1 MDWDN
6 LNRGQYSFPG
16 VSARTEESVTEESVT
31 EESVTEESV
40 RIDNAM
46 LDHENGVILDC
57 IFAVEYLFGRQ
68 KPANRERA
76 RDEIENSPSRP
87 RY

>member
-16 VSARTEESVTEESVT
+16 VSARTEESD
-31 EESVTEESV
+31 TEESV